1 MVVTIRIADT
11 DSEIAACF
19 PVMHELRPH
28 LAGAESFVSRVRE
41 QQRHG
46 GYRLAFRSDE
56 SGVVAV
62 AGFRILENLASG
74 RILYVDDLVTLA
86 TARSQGH
93 GAAMLQWLEAYAG
106 DDGCVSL
113 QLDSGNHRV
122 DAHRFYD
129 REGYARI
136 ALRFA
141 KSLVAKLAE

>member
-1 MVVTIRIADT
+1 MIDTIRIAET
-11 DSEIAACF
+11 DSEIAGCF
-19 PVMHELRPH
+19 AVMRELRPH
-28 LAGAESFVSRVRE
+28 LADSESFVIRVRE

-46 GYRLAFRSDE
+46 GYRLAYRSAE
-56 SGVVAV
+56 SGVAAV

-86 TARSQGH
+86 AARSRGH
-93 GAAMLQWLEAYAG
+93 GAAMLRWLEAYAA

-113 QLDSGNHRV
+113 QLDSGMHRV

-136 ALRFA
+136 ALHFA
-141 KSLVAKLAE
+141 KCLETNRAD